1 MEHERYQQNMLFKA
15 YSQQN
20 IRNSSQ
26 TEWNLKSSTLIVRR
40 TKRQKK
46 DMLEKDSKKLHFYY
60 EICIESIAENAIKI
74 IQKWEIL
81 LANTH
86 F

>member
-1 MEHERYQQNMLFKA
+1 
-15 YSQQN
+15 
-20 IRNSSQ
+20 
-26 TEWNLKSSTLIVRR
+26 
-40 TKRQKK
+40 
-46 DMLEKDSKKLHFYY
+46 MLEKDSKKLHFYY

-74 IQKWEIL
+74 MQKWEIL